1 VNVLVDTS
9 VWSLALRRHAQD
21 LSPAEVSVVGE
32 LTELIKEGRTR
43 VIGLVRQE
51 LLSGIK
57 TSAQYEKLR
66 AILRSFPDEPI
77 NTEDIAVS
85 VPDMVICAI
94 ALTRGWS
101 VFTND
106 PDFENYKNILQI
118 KLHKARK

>member
-1 VNVLVDTS
+1 MRLCKVRSETVLCRLTLPS
-9 VWSLALRRHAQD
+9 TTGLLRKPGNWDITVRRRRRLR
-21 LSPAEVSVVGE
+21 LSS
-32 LTELIKEGRTR
+32 
-43 VIGLVRQE
+43 
-51 LLSGIK
+51 
-57 TSAQYEKLR
+57 
-66 AILRSFPDEPI
+66 I
-77 NTEDIAVS
+77 NTEDYETAAKLSNNCRSKGIAVS